1 MASDRRPR
9 LLLVDDDE
17 ANLRTF
23 RRVFLNEFEMT
34 LATSGPAALEELRKG
49 SFDAALVDY
58 TMPGMN
64 GAELLLRMERE
75 HPAVARFMLTAH
87 GEIPEIS
94 RLLETGTV
102 VDVLM
107 KPWDLAEI
115 ERTVAGVVRRAE
127 MDRAVPRVQPPVKR

>member
-1 MASDRRPR
+1 MPPGRRPR

-34 LATSGPAALEELRKG
+34 LATSGPAALDELQKG
-49 SFDAALVDY
+49 PFDAALVDY

-75 HPAVARFMLTAH
+75 HPGVARFMLTAH

-94 RLLETGTV
+94 RLLETGTAV
-102 VDVLM
+102 GVLS
-107 KPWDLAEI
+107 KPWDLGEI
-115 ERTVAGVVRRAE
+115 EEAIASAVQAAQAQAAVETAGSAE
-127 MDRAVPRVQPPVKR
+127 R

>member
-1 MASDRRPR
+1 MPPGRRPR

-34 LATSGPAALEELRKG
+34 LASSGPAALDELRRG
-49 SFDAALVDY
+49 AFDAALVDY

-64 GAELLLRMERE
+64 GAEVLVRMQRE
-75 HPAVARFMLTAH
+75 HPGVARFMLTAH

-94 RLLETGTV
+94 RLLETGTAV
-102 VDVLM
+102 GVLM

-115 ERTVAGVVRRAE
+115 EQAIASVVTAAQAQG
-127 MDRAVPRVQPPVKR
+127 AVETQATVKR